1 MSDEDKSFEATPQKL
16 KKAREQGQVV
26 KSQDL
31 SAAAFLVVMFL
42 LLFALAPFIW
52 NELATLFV
60 VLYEQIPLK
69 HISEIGGKY
78 LFLITAK
85 ALVLLIGPF
94 LIVGVFMAIAGNV
107 FQFGLL
113 LSTKSIEPK
122 FDKLNPVKGFKNLFQ
137 MSKVVDLVK
146 NILKVSVL
154 GVVGY
159 MVFSEFFGQMVVIGD
174 TDNLFAIMGL
184 LGALL
189 FKFILMAGLAFFI
202 IGLADFLYQK
212 FKFMKDQK
220 MSFKEMKDEYKQS
233 EGDPHVKGK
242 LRQKRMQMLQQQM
255 LEAVPSADVITTN
268 PIHIAVALQ
277 YNAET
282 MESPKVVAKGTERFA
297 ELITQLGQDH
307 GVPVVQNPPIA
318 RALFRLVDID
328 QDIPPDLYQA
338 VAEIL
343 LFAWR
348 LKGDASKLPE
358 PLMGQALNEDSEPPT
373 VLS

>member
-1 MSDEDKSFEATPQKL
+1 MSDEDKSFEATPHKL
-16 KKAREQGQVV
+16 KKAREQGQIV

-31 SAAAFLVVMFL
+31 STAAFLVVMFL

-60 VLYEQIPLK
+60 LTYEQIPLA
-69 HISEIGGKY
+69 HIKDIGEQY
-78 LFLITAK
+78 LFILVVK
-85 ALVLLIGPF
+85 AMVVLVGPF
-94 LIVGVFMAIAGNV
+94 LLVGVLMAIAGNV

-113 LSTKSIEPK
+113 ITTKTIEPK

-137 MSKVVDLVK
+137 MNKIVELIK
-146 NILKVSVL
+146 NILKVGVL
-154 GVVGY
+154 GLVGW
-159 MVFSEFFGQMVVIGD
+159 MVFSEFFGQMVAVGD
-174 TDNLFAIMGL
+174 SDNPFALMSV

-189 FKFILMAGLAFFI
+189 FKFILLAGLAFFL
-202 IGLADFLYQK
+202 IGLADFLYQR

-220 MSFKEMKDEYKQS
+220 MSFKEMKDEYKS
-233 EGDPHVKGK
+233 TEGDPHVKAK
-242 LRQKRMQMLQQQM
+242 LRQRRMQMLQQRM

-277 YNAET
+277 YNADT

-297 ELITQLGQDH
+297 ELIIQIGQDH

-348 LKGDASKLPE
+348 LKGDTSKLPQ
-358 PLMGQALNEDSEPPT
+358 PFTPGGEPP
-373 VLS
+373 VLLP